1 MRKTL
6 IMGCNC
12 SRRDSLKTIAD
23 FAHLIENNT
32 RTKLLYF
39 SDSSYTAKHYYEGAI
54 LELEIELDKDDETD
68 YLDDFIIPMVDDYKW
83 GMAQVGV
90 PVDKSTVRELEN
102 GTAVYYEAN
111 WYSISTLYIAKHGL
125 SVREISLEDVEE
137 KYKGKLITEK

>member
-12 SRRDSLKTIAD
+12 YRRDSLKTIDD

-54 LELEIELDKDDETD
+54 LELEIEFDKDDETD
-68 YLDDFIIPMVDDYKW
+68 YLDDFIIPMGADYKW

-90 PVDKSTVRELEN
+90 PVDESTVRELEN

-125 SVREISLEDVEE
+125 SVREIALEDVEE
-137 KYKGKLITEK
+137 KYKGKLISEN